1 MLNDLNNQSAAR
13 EIPPINNDFFSPDV
27 FSNDIDEPLEANQ
40 SLPVGAS
47 LPDTGFAQHVVT
59 DDVRENRYF
68 FNPWM
73 VCETRSLAAPVGY
86 QFLPNGQIITVK
98 AVTER
103 RTPPDYSYQSIPTP
117 YDRVG
122 NPYLN
127 TRQPGHIAND
137 LILNYSAHGVTE
149 LTALRGI
156 DDDAAIAGISK
167 KVLGENVPVKVDIF
181 FEDHPCP
188 VLPLWMERIEENV
201 NAAVE
206 HYRDSPD
213 AVKMVTN
220 VARNIRDA
228 FSRARTAAKNL
239 TDAAQS
245 RMLQPN
251 AANKKFDAL
260 ERRAFIALGMDIP
273 DQLPTVTANANSRA
287 EKLEDAFLNLAQSNV
302 RQNQVVEAQADSAT
316 DIELKETLKSQ
327 GEVLASAMALISE
340 MKAQMQAAPLAERDA
355 QMSELEVVDQPSETI
370 VTVKD
375 IPANAVTG
383 QTAQSKGKANALK
396 S

>member
-1 MLNDLNNQSAAR
+1 MLNDLNNQSAAQV
-13 EIPPINNDFFSPDV
+13 PPINNDFFSPDV
-27 FSNDIDEPLEANQ
+27 FSNDIDQPLEESAA
-40 SLPVGAS
+40 LPVGAS
-47 LPDTGFAQHVVT
+47 LPDTGFDQHVVT

-86 QFLPNGQIITVK
+86 QFLPNGQIITIK

-117 YDRVG
+117 YDRGG

-201 NAAVE
+201 EAALN
-206 HYRDSPD
+206 HYQDSPD

-220 VARNIRDA
+220 VAKNIRDA

-273 DQLPTVTANANSRA
+273 DQLPTVTASANSRA

-302 RQNQVVEAQADSAT
+302 RQNQVVEAQMEPEVVAALLDT
-316 DIELKETLKSQ
+316 IKTQ
-327 GEVLASAMALISE
+327 GEQLSESMSFMREMREELAG
-340 MKAQMQAAPLAERDA
+340 MKKLMPVAGA
-355 QMSELEVVDQPSETI
+355 VITPSE
-370 VTVKD
+370 
-375 IPANAVTG
+375 G
-383 QTAQSKGKANALK
+383 QTSASSRELIAEIENAAQSLTPAAKGKGK
-396 S
+396 